1 MNVTIKTIAQAA
13 GVSPAAVSKAL
24 NGYTDIGEETR
35 NRIIRISAEM
45 GYTPN
50 ALARNLVKKTSDI
63 LGLLIPDISTPIYAE
78 IFKGIDAEAK
88 RRGFNLFLCD
98 TNRKKEFEVSYIK
111 TLMEN
116 RARGIIVAPVDNDA
130 GHILE
135 LTKGRMPLVFVGGKV
150 NDSMDNYVANDNKL
164 GSVLAVEHIASLG
177 HRDVLMLCDNYRT
190 KTKKDRV
197 DGYRAAMEERG
208 LDPRVSIAAE
218 GTDEGI
224 EYGCRTALEVFDS
237 GRLPTAIY
245 ASSDMVAL
253 GVMRAAAMR
262 GIVIPRDLSL
272 VGYDDIMF
280 ASLPTVNL
288 TTIAQPKFEIG
299 ALAVELLCEA
309 IDAAGTGEKHRRVLK
324 PSLVVRGSCIA
335 LRTSTPLLGDI
346 RETRS

>member
-35 NRIIRISAEM
+35 ARIVRISAEM

-98 TNRKKEFEVSYIK
+98 TNRRTEFEVSYVK

-130 GHILE
+130 SHILA
-135 LTKGRMPLVFVGGKV
+135 LTKAQVPLVFIGGKV

-164 GSVLAVEHIASLG
+164 GSALAVGHIASLG
-177 HRDVLMLCDNYRT
+177 HRDLLMLCDNYRT

-197 DGYRAAMEERG
+197 EGYREAMEARG
-208 LDPRVSIAAE
+208 LEPRASIAPEGAAE
-218 GTDEGI
+218 GID
-224 EYGCRTALEVFDS
+224 YGCQAALEAFGS
-237 GRLPTAIY
+237 GRMPTAIY

-262 GIVIPRDLSL
+262 GIAIPGDLSL

-280 ASLPTVNL
+280 ASLPTVDL
-288 TTIAQPKFEIG
+288 TTVAQPKFEMG

-309 IDAAGTGEKHRRVLK
+309 MSEELAGIKHRRVVK
-324 PSLVVRGSCIA
+324 PSLVIRGSCVA
-335 LRTSTPLLGDI
+335 P
-346 RETRS
+346 RSGAGEGGSL

>member
-24 NGYTDIGEETR
+24 NGYPDIGEETR
-35 NRIIRISAEM
+35 ERIVRISAEM

-50 ALARNLVKKTSDI
+50 AIARNLVKKTSNI

-78 IFKGIDAEAK
+78 IFKGLDAEAK

-98 TNRKKEFEVSYIK
+98 TNRSKEFEISYVR

-116 RARGIIVAPVDNDA
+116 RARGIIVAPVDSDA
-130 GHILE
+130 EQILA

-150 NDSMDNYVANDNKL
+150 NNSMDNYVTNDNKL
-164 GSVLAVEHIASLG
+164 GSALAVDYLADLG
-177 HRDVLMLCDNYRT
+177 HRDILMLCDNYKT

-197 DGYRAAMEERG
+197 EGFRAAMAARG
-208 LDPRVSIAAE
+208 LEPRLSIAPDDAAE
-218 GTDEGI
+218 GVD
-224 EYGCRTALEVFDS
+224 YGCAATLEALS
-237 GRLPTAIY
+237 RGRAPTAIY

-253 GVMRAAAMR
+253 GAMRAAATR
-262 GIVIPRDLSL
+262 GVVIPRDLSL

-288 TTIAQPKFEIG
+288 TTVAQPKFEMGVI
-299 ALAVELLCEA
+299 AVELLCEA
-309 IDAAGTGEKHRRVLK
+309 MEEGGMAQKRRRVVK
-324 PSLVVRGSCIA
+324 PSLVVRATCAAPGRA
-335 LRTSTPLLGDI
+335 PGRGGEEP
-346 RETRS
+346 

>member
-13 GVSPAAVSKAL
+13 GVSTAAVSKAL
-24 NGYTDIGEETR
+24 NGYPDIGEETR
-35 NRIIRISAEM
+35 DRIVKISAEL

-50 ALARNLVKKTSDI
+50 AIARNLVKKTSDI

-98 TNRKKEFEVSYIK
+98 TNRKTEFEVSYVR

-116 RARGIIVAPVDNDA
+116 RARGIIVAPVDNDVS
-130 GHILE
+130 HILD
-135 LTKGRMPLVFVGGKV
+135 LAKGRMPLVFVGGKV
-150 NDSMDNYVANDNKL
+150 NNSMDNYVANDNKL
-164 GSVLAVEHIASLG
+164 GSALAVDYLASLG
-177 HRDVLMLCDNYRT
+177 HRDILMLCDNYRT

-197 DGYRAAMEERG
+197 EGYRAAMAAKG
-208 LDPRVSIAAE
+208 LVPRLSIAPA
-218 GTDEGI
+218 GAPEGI
-224 EYGCRTALEVFDS
+224 EYGYAAALEAFDS
-237 GRLPTAIY
+237 GSAPTAIY

-262 GIVIPRDLSL
+262 GIAIPGDVSL

-288 TTIAQPKFEIG
+288 TTVAQPKFEMG
-299 ALAVELLCEA
+299 VLAVQLLCEA
-309 IDAAGTGEKHRRVLK
+309 MEEEGAKRRKVVK
-324 PSLVVRGSCIA
+324 PTLVVRSSCCA
-335 LRTSTPLLGDI
+335 PRGADGVRGKAS
-346 RETRS
+346 